1 MSVPKTLR
9 LVGAVIAG
17 FLIVVVLSTATDA
30 ALHASGV
37 YPPESEGFW
46 DPGLITLALA
56 YRCAFTVLAGF
67 VCALLAPAPKM
78 RAVWIL
84 AVLGL
89 AGGLAGLIGTWNL
102 NLGPHW
108 YPIALAASAIPT
120 VWLGGALQQRLSPR
134 PQGA

>member
-1 MSVPKTLR
+1 MSVPKILH
-9 LVGAVIAG
+9 LIGAVVVG
-17 FLIVVVLSTATDA
+17 FLIVVVLSTGADA
-30 ALHASGV
+30 ALHAGGV

-67 VCALLAPAPKM
+67 VCALLAPPPKM

-84 AVLGL
+84 ALLGL
-89 AGGLAGLIGTWNL
+89 AGGLAGLITTWNM

-108 YPIALAASAIPT
+108 YPIALAATAIPA
-120 VWLGGALQQRLSPR
+120 VWLGGALQQRLQR
-134 PQGA
+134 A

>member
-1 MSVPKTLR
+1 MTVLR
-9 LVGAVIAG
+9 LIGAVIAG
-17 FLIVVVLSTATDA
+17 FAVVVVLSTATDA
-30 ALHASGV
+30 ALHAAGV
-37 YPPESEGFW
+37 YPPESEGLW
-46 DPGLITLALA
+46 DPGLNALALA
-56 YRCAFTVLAGF
+56 YRCVFTVLGGF

-108 YPIALAASAIPT
+108 YPIALAATAIPT
-120 VWLGGALQQRLSPR
+120 VWLGGWLYLRPR
-134 PQGA
+134 PTTA